1 MPLPT
6 TTSHCPGGPLRLHS
20 AQPEREANLGE
31 SFDLSGLL
39 EEYRDEARGQL
50 DELDAA
56 LLRIER
62 QGTLSEPEAVSLLRA
77 LHTLKGN
84 SGMLG
89 FAALRD
95 YVHAIEGVLKPPP
108 AQWTQP
114 LLDSLFEGAAALRR
128 AVEQAGTTEE
138 PAALA
143 RLASLR
149 IPEASPGPP
158 APSPPPPPRPE
169 PEAPVAA
176 DPGPRD
182 AAAPSAPPEDA
193 DDAEPAA
200 DAPRLE
206 VATELLRVP
215 FAKLDALANLVA
227 ELLGAHAALDDLL
240 DTHRVALES
249 AGLRRPLQTR
259 VEQLERV
266 AAALRRTTT
275 DLRLVP
281 VGRVLR
287 RFPSLVR
294 DLAREQGKRIRVAI
308 EGEETEMDKSTVD
321 ILAEPLLHL
330 VRNAVDH
337 GIQPPDV
344 RVAAGKAPEG
354 TITLRALSSG
364 DTVRIEVEDDGMGLD
379 RARILERART
389 SGLVGDEEPL
399 TDDEIAELIFRP
411 GFSTRQQADLVS
423 GRGIGMDIVA
433 SSVTRLRGSLEVE
446 DSPGEGSRF
455 VLRLPLTIAILPAL
469 LFESRGQTLA
479 LPALEVEDTQRLG
492 TVGWAAGAEVVAL
505 DGELVPLV
513 RVESVFVWNGTGA
526 PDSSPSGASAAPKYV
541 LVVRRGARAAAV
553 AADRVLEQRDVVVKA
568 LPAFL
573 GNPRGVSGATIAPDG
588 RVILLLDAGG
598 IIDLNLESH
607 RRTGRVAKTGENSD
621 R

>member
-6 TTSHCPGGPLRLHS
+6 TSLHCPGGPLRLHS

>member
-1 MPLPT
+1 
-6 TTSHCPGGPLRLHS
+6 
-20 AQPEREANLGE
+20 
-31 SFDLSGLL
+31 
-39 EEYRDEARGQL
+39 
-50 DELDAA
+50 
-56 LLRIER
+56 
-62 QGTLSEPEAVSLLRA
+62 LLRA

-89 FAALRD
+89 YTALRD
-95 YVHAIEGVLKPPP
+95 YVHAVEGVLKPPP
-108 AQWTQP
+108 EQWTQP

-128 AVEQAGTTEE
+128 AVELLGTAEE

-149 IPEASPGPP
+149 IPEPGPGP
-158 APSPPPPPRPE
+158 APPSPPPRARPE
-169 PEAPVAA
+169 PKSPAAA
-176 DPGPRD
+176 DPVPRD

-193 DDAEPAA
+193 DDTEPAA
-200 DAPRLE
+200 DAPRLD

-215 FAKLDALANLVA
+215 FGKLDALANLVA

-240 DTHRVALES
+240 ATDRAALES
-249 AGLRRPLQTR
+249 VGLRRPLQTR

-266 AAALRRTTT
+266 AASLRRTTT

-281 VGRVLR
+281 IGRVLR

-308 EGEETEMDKSTVD
+308 EGEDTEMDKSTVD

-344 RVAAGKAPEG
+344 RVAAGKEPEG
-354 TITLRALSSG
+354 TITLRARSSG
-364 DTVRIEVEDDGMGLD
+364 DTVRIEVEDDGIGLD
-379 RARILERART
+379 RARILERARK
-389 SGLVGDEEPL
+389 SGMVGDEERL
-399 TDDEIAELIFRP
+399 TDDEIADLIFQP
-411 GFSTRQQADLVS
+411 GFSTRQQADTVS

-433 SSVTRLRGSLEVE
+433 SSITRLRGSLEVE
-446 DSPGEGSRF
+446 DTPGEGSRF
-455 VLRLPLTIAILPAL
+455 ILRLPLTIAILPAL

-492 TVGWAAGAEVVAL
+492 TIGWAAGAEVVTL

-513 RVESVFVWNGTGA
+513 RVESVFGWKGTGA
-526 PDSSPSGASAAPKYV
+526 TESLPSGASAAPKYV

-607 RRTGRVAKTGENSD
+607 RRTGRVAKTVENPG